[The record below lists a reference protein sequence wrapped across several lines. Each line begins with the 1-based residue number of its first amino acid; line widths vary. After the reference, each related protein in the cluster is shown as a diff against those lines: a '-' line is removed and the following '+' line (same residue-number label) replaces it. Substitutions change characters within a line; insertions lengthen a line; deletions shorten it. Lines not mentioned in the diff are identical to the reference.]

1 MAGIVSTGLQN
12 EDSKIPRWILNMA
25 AKCSSMS
32 YHPASAPVTYS
43 EYEKCKKYNSVLLT
57 VRFSKIRLYLAKL
70 KIPHCNK
77 KKPKHFFKGIEHYTW
92 KELYLCRCYLQGS
105 TQLRL
110 YWEQNC
116 KIWEKQLVE
125 IHDWACSILPCPFIT
140 LSEFLLSSRIG
151 NAFSKVESGGQCWLS
166 IGQLRMKCG
175 KTVKM

>member
-12 EDSKIPRWILNMA
+12 KDSRIPRWILNMA

-77 KKPKHFFKGIEHYTW
+77 KNQNIF
-92 KELYLCRCYLQGS
+92 
-105 TQLRL
+105 LRAL
-110 YWEQNC
+110 NT
-116 KIWEKQLVE
+116 IPEKNYICAGV
-125 IHDWACSILPCPFIT
+125 T
-140 LSEFLLSSRIG
+140 
-151 NAFSKVESGGQCWLS
+151 
-166 IGQLRMKCG
+166 
-175 KTVKM
+175 